1 MEAIKR
7 QIFVLRDTLKDT
19 IDYNLGTDM
28 VPIEYHIMDFSVPA
42 TAAAVVYVLKSDGE
56 LDKIL
61 ADVLD
66 NVISFRPTKGFFTEG
81 LNAIR
86 VRIVNDNK
94 ALVSFTETVRVG
106 KNMKFDDD
114 TETQQ
119 KTLIEQL
126 LTKMGESD
134 GNMKIERAER
144 IAGDEN
150 EKAERKAEIDV
161 ERQRI
166 NNLAKLQEGSTT
178 GDAELADIRT
188 GADGKI
194 YENAGEAVRGQVT
207 ALKEDLSDLY
217 DMYFYV
223 GEMINGMYIHSV
235 TGLPTEDSS
244 SSCTDFIDVSS
255 RINNKI
261 KFKNIFVRG
270 SRSVAAYNYNKKFLY
285 CLKTETTNTE
295 FECELSVDV
304 CFVRCTSVANHTPT
318 IKQYSAIK
326 KMKKV
331 YVDGI
336 NGSDLNNGTKYFP
349 FKTIQKAIDSGAKNI
364 YITQGEY
371 NESVRLINKE
381 NITIMPFFYGS
392 YTNAVDTPLIK
403 ISGKDVPIESG
414 ILIKNC
420 SNINL
425 IDLWVD
431 NTTLHGFDI
440 TNCVNLNV
448 LHCYCSNTRRDGFKI
463 VNVTGKFE
471 NCKTWNIGDNI
482 VEHADGY
489 NIHGYGDTQFINCIA
504 HDCQDDGIS
513 HHDACTG
520 TIIGGEYYNC
530 KKGGVASPT
539 HGAQVNVY
547 NVRTHHNAY
556 GIYTALE
563 SGKTPKDSIIANN
576 LIHDNTVAGI
586 SANGYNLTGY
596 NNIFRNNGKPS
607 ESINNGVYSN
617 YENNQ

>member
-188 GADGKI
+188 GADGKN
-194 YENAGEAVRGQVT
+194 YENAGDAVRGQVT
-207 ALKEDLSDLY
+207 ALKEELKQFEEYEFLQY
-217 DMYFYV
+217 D
-223 GEMINGMYIHSV
+223 
-235 TGLPTEDSS
+235 
-244 SSCTDFIDVSS
+244 
-255 RINNKI
+255 
-261 KFKNIFVRG
+261 
-270 SRSVAAYNYNKKFLY
+270 
-285 CLKTETTNTE
+285 
-295 FECELSVDV
+295 
-304 CFVRCTSVANHTPT
+304 
-318 IKQYSAIK
+318 
-326 KMKKV
+326 
-331 YVDGI
+331 
-336 NGSDLNNGTKYFP
+336 
-349 FKTIQKAIDSGAKNI
+349 
-364 YITQGEY
+364 ITQY
-371 NESVRLINKE
+371 E
-381 NITIMPFFYGS
+381 NCLL
-392 YTNAVDTPLIK
+392 YTSP
-403 ISGKDVPIESG
+403 SP
-414 ILIKNC
+414 
-420 SNINL
+420 
-425 IDLWVD
+425 
-431 NTTLHGFDI
+431 
-440 TNCVNLNV
+440 
-448 LHCYCSNTRRDGFKI
+448 RDGLL
-463 VNVTGKFE
+463 
-471 NCKTWNIGDNI
+471 
-482 VEHADGY
+482 
-489 NIHGYGDTQFINCIA
+489 
-504 HDCQDDGIS
+504 S
-513 HHDACTG
+513 RMP
-520 TIIGGEYYNC
+520 
-530 KKGGVASPT
+530 S
-539 HGAQVNVY
+539 
-547 NVRTHHNAY
+547 
-556 GIYTALE
+556 
-563 SGKTPKDSIIANN
+563 
-576 LIHDNTVAGI
+576 
-586 SANGYNLTGY
+586 SA
-596 NNIFRNNGKPS
+596 
-607 ESINNGVYSN
+607 
-617 YENNQ
+617 